1 MSDNSDIS
9 EAGFDEDVLDS
20 AVQDDISKA
29 NSNDEPDKKVD
40 VPVKKPI
47 ITKKAEASE
56 SHEPLGTTTGGNK
69 KVGIIAVVA
78 AVLCIPIIWAVFS
91 LNQKSVDSGFDLP
104 LVAGNSDD
112 AIPLFESTLVAP
124 EPELTSGAESN
135 TTALNSSAAE
145 SNSIGSEVALQERVR
160 LSEPNT
166 DGSIVQLLSNYPTKA
181 ELEGKISEL
190 KGADVSDAEL
200 DVFLLTVSRNAE
212 DIKALF
218 ANENS
223 EDLKSMV
230 QDLLSQLEQEKAKTA
245 LLENSISDH
254 KKTLSDFKKN
264 QGWFINRLN
273 KLEGKTQ
280 AVSSKP
286 PRSTKTRSL
295 SVVTVR
301 DHAIKGIADKVVY
314 LKINNRG
321 KPVRATV
328 GFDIPGCGPITSI
341 EAIKRHVITSSC
353 IIK

>member
-1 MSDNSDIS
+1 MSENSDIS
-9 EAGFDEDVLDS
+9 EAGFEEDLLDS
-20 AVQDDISKA
+20 AAKDDISKA
-29 NSNDEPDKKVD
+29 QPVD
-40 VPVKKPI
+40 TPSIKP
-47 ITKKAEASE
+47 KKAEKVE
-56 SHEPLGTTTGGNK
+56 KVK
-69 KVGIIAVVA
+69 KVEVKKAPLVNTEGSKKAGLIAIFA
-78 AVLCIPIIWAVFS
+78 AVLCVPVVWAIFS
-91 LNQKSVDSGFDLP
+91 LNQKSDGSDLDTLLSSGT
-104 LVAGNSDD
+104 GNEPN
-112 AIPLFESTLVAP
+112 PLFESSLNAP
-124 EPELTSGAESN
+124 EPELASN
-135 TTALNSSAAE
+135 QEAVSPITVK
-145 SNSIGSEVALQERVR
+145 SEADFNYGGNEFDKQEGLP
-160 LSEPNT
+160 LSEPSI
-166 DGSIVQLLSNYPTKA
+166 DGSIAQLLSNYPTKA
-181 ELEGKISEL
+181 ELNGKISEL

-230 QDLLSQLEQEKAKTA
+230 QDLLSQLEQEKTKTA
-245 LLENSISDH
+245 MLENSIAEY

-280 AVSSKP
+280 AVSSKT

-341 EAIKRHVITSSC
+341 DAIKRHVITSSC

>member
-20 AVQDDISKA
+20 AVQDDISKEKPLVA
-29 NSNDEPDKKVD
+29 PVSK
-40 VPVKKPI
+40 PVKSEKAEPSKASSTSI
-47 ITKKAEASE
+47 DGSKKAGLVA
-56 SHEPLGTTTGGNK
+56 
-69 KVGIIAVVA
+69 VFAVV
-78 AVLCIPIIWAVFS
+78 LCVPIVWSVFS
-91 LNQKSVDSGFDLP
+91 LKQKSGEASFE
-104 LVAGNSDD
+104 
-112 AIPLFESTLVAP
+112 IPLTHDAGDEANPHFESSLAAP
-124 EPELTSGAESN
+124 EPGSASN
-135 TTALNSSAAE
+135 TKLTQ
-145 SNSIGSEVALQERVR
+145 SEVINSANDFNYGDNDLDKQERIVI
-160 LSEPNT
+160 SDPKV
-166 DGSIVQLLSNYPTKA
+166 DGSIAQLLSNYPTKA
-181 ELEGKISEL
+181 ELNGKISEL

-245 LLENSISDH
+245 LLENSISDY

-273 KLEGKTQ
+273 KLEGKTL
-280 AVSSKP
+280 AVSSKT

-341 EAIKRHVITSSC
+341 DAIKRHVITSSC